1 MGGSGSETRTCIAI
15 DQNNAIIFC
24 SITEADAHCP
34 LEASLFPLTD
44 PGAGAFY
51 DNTIQNDGGDQK
63 EMIISKLQMPQLQTN
78 TNSVLPITC
87 TTCDGSIAINV
98 TSGDGMFTYD
108 WSNGVSQSNI
118 SDTSSMINNL
128 CPGNYSVIVSNVNYC
143 NLSDTITIILGAQ
156 SGGLTIDATPD
167 VSTITEG
174 NSVQLIATGAVSYTW
189 NPSSS
194 LTCFDCPNPIAQPSQ
209 NTIYI
214 VTGTDTDGCTGSD
227 TVVVNVLQLPQPNF
241 EFPNVITPNSDGTND
256 IFEIENLPENTE
268 VLILNRWGNV
278 VFSSDN
284 YQNNW
289 DGKDSSGRTLVT
301 GVYTYK
307 FKMASGTN
315 GHGFLYLIR

>member
-1 MGGSGSETRTCIAI
+1 V
-15 DQNNAIIFC
+15 C
-24 SITEADAHCP
+24 S
-34 LEASLFPLTD
+34 
-44 PGAGAFY
+44 
-51 DNTIQNDGGDQK
+51 
-63 EMIISKLQMPQLQTN
+63 
-78 TNSVLPITC
+78 
-87 TTCDGSIAINV
+87 
-98 TSGDGMFTYD
+98 
-108 WSNGVSQSNI
+108 
-118 SDTSSMINNL
+118 
-128 CPGNYSVIVSNVNYC
+128 GNYSVVVTNQNYC
-143 NLSDTITIILGAQ
+143 NLTDTITIILGAQ
-156 SGGLTIDATPD
+156 SGGPTIDATPD
-167 VSTITEG
+167 ISTITEG

-268 VLILNRWGNV
+268 VLIINRWGIV

-289 DGKDSSGRTLVT
+289 DGKDNSGRALVD

-307 FKMASGTN
+307 FTTKAGKT
-315 GHGFLYLIR
+315 GHGFLHLLR